1 MAKDILLGGA
11 YVASAD
17 GTGKTG
23 LTVTIDVWR
32 VAIADLAKSEIVTAG
47 SASEIGD
54 GVYCYRVASADLQT
68 YYYFGVLKTSDT
80 SVVQKHVFA
89 VNLDYADSPGL
100 VTLIWN
106 ALTSGM
112 STAGSI
118 GKRITDYLTGV
129 VSTLTAAQVWA
140 YATRALTTGAITATS
155 LTATRLT
162 IYRGTTWAIALTDMG
177 AVTGYSKI
185 YFTVKAH
192 PNDADTKALVQIEI
206 AGGLSRLNGAAYGTA
221 ADGAITVDDAATGDV
236 TITLKPA
243 ASAKLA
249 TATNLY
255 FDVKYIV
262 SGVVTVGAAG
272 FLTISPDITKAVS

>member
-47 SASEIGD
+47 SASEVGD

-118 GKRITDYLTGV
+118 GKRITDYLTGDV
-129 VSTLTAAQVWA
+129 FARLGAPAGASVSADIAAVPTAAEIDTELSNSHGAGTWGAGGNGGALTLTYTVSSSAGGVVA
-140 YATRALTTGAITATS
+140 GAIVELYAEVGMTTLIDSQVTNVLGVATFSNLVAGTYYLKIIRSGYTTATDS
-155 LTATRLT
+155 
-162 IYRGTTWAIALTDMG
+162 
-177 AVTGYSKI
+177 
-185 YFTVKAH
+185 
-192 PNDADTKALVQIEI
+192 E
-206 AGGLSRLNGAAYGTA
+206 
-221 ADGAITVDDAATGDV
+221 
-236 TITLKPA
+236 
-243 ASAKLA
+243 
-249 TATNLY
+249 
-255 FDVKYIV
+255 
-262 SGVVTVGAAG
+262 VVA
-272 FLTISPDITKAVS
+272 